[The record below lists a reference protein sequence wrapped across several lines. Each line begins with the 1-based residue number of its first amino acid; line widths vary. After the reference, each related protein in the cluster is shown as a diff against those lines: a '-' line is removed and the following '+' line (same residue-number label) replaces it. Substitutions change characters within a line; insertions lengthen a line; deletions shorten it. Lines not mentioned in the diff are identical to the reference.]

1 MTIDRERPSGGRVM
15 YRVNAVGPLAGM
27 LALVL
32 AAASPLPARP
42 DVEVAADAQAAPSG
56 ESVSTTGEANPSN
69 AVTDLA
75 TAEEVLKPL
84 RAFVGNWSGTRNET
98 SGKVQV
104 TREYGTTGD
113 NRALKI
119 MEKAKGRL
127 RVWGLIKYDPT
138 SHALVLEQL
147 RPEGGSLRLGLDRS
161 ASSETRLVFTTADHD
176 PEQTRVVLDRA
187 SWDEFSEHI
196 ERETQGGGVT
206 LVSDARFKRKS

>member
-1 MTIDRERPSGGRVM
+1 M

-27 LALVL
+27 LALALV
-32 AAASPLPARP
+32 AASPLPARP
-42 DVEVAADAQAAPSG
+42 GVEVRATGTEVAAGAQAASG
-56 ESVSTTGEANPSN
+56 ESVTTTGEASPSN

-104 TREYGTTGD
+104 TREYGTTED

-138 SHALVLEQL
+138 SQALVLEQL

-161 ASSETRLVFTTADHD
+161 VSTETRLVFTTADHD

-196 ERETQGGGVT
+196 ERGTQGGGVT